1 MADLIVEKPNTGKP
15 NLHGVQVPIL
25 EAPVK
30 ASVDVPVDVP
40 VGGAQATLEAPVG
53 APTDVGTATD
63 VDMGTATDVD
73 MGTATDARLTGI
85 ETQQLDDI
93 NMASSQASQQVN
105 KPVQPVTP
113 PKAAIT
119 EDDIGF
125 FGKVRLTDKA
135 RGAIE
140 YNREKIQKILESE
153 ATGRGESKYTVSDAD
168 VLNRYLGTNLVRE
181 GYYTKDMSN
190 TADNLNSLY
199 DIPIFESHEEANS
212 SVFLRD
218 DRTYYVSPPSIDDN
232 VPVRGSYH
240 TRKSRADKSIVE
252 QHGYLIR
259 DILGGIGKNLVHAPV
274 KSSVAF
280 VREAIRGG
288 VQTPAKLLGDI
299 WHTIRKVPMAEAGAV
314 AVDTAA
320 QLFTLRYLSSSNGSK
335 TTEEDSE
342 RNLEKFNKKYNT
354 NANNKELKIDE
365 ANFEKYME
373 DFDVWLDDLPSF
385 YGTDSKKY
393 FMGRVG
399 ETFGEEF
406 GIARFLAWR
415 KFRLAL
421 KIASDGKFG
430 GKEFFDA
437 DELAKALNIT
447 PKEAKIKLEFIANG
461 MNDPKVYAAYK
472 FRELDMAL
480 SFAVGSNSV
489 ETWLND
495 EKNGVPLSSSLTS
508 VPFALEMGTGF
519 SASYVGLLRQ
529 AGSIKNKGSFRALT
543 KIYGVLD
550 MLGGADYK
558 DIRSDDLL
566 KNKDILLPPNAT
578 KEEIKIYD
586 KAIAQ
591 REKYKDQDNNRKYAY
606 LRATGFTKDQY
617 NKAKDAGTIDQLVA
631 EALTL
636 NELGPNFSKFLK
648 SLDKLDSKTKEH
660 LRLTLQANFDALTEI
675 TIYAK
680 DKGIHIG
687 IFLEDILDLGT
698 IHDAKIQLS
707 KSQGSSWKSMYDALH
722 ANTNIQALDRNA
734 KVLREQIRARMEG
747 IKDLYGESDLPN
759 SVREFLGHS
768 IKLADHMT
776 SLSRSTNYDIASD
789 LATEVLAVKNRGRNV
804 VVDAVKSL
812 MPKSKSKTSNWAP
825 FTPIEAAKRA
835 KELFSNIKN
844 KYDKVNT
851 VLWDRVTEKSDY
863 KFDANDF
870 VTAMQAEFDEPDML
884 PQLQAILKDTLSGAS
899 VGKLIGGMKER
910 FFKGETIDTLID
922 SIAESARPID
932 GSFFNK
938 DVLKSQIK
946 KNIEEIASDDP
957 EVQFQIVANAIEK
970 MGLVSNELTMLDIKL
985 LNSHLGRK
993 GAELSSSNPRQA
1005 YLHTKLQDIL
1015 HRTVLENENLSPPQ
1029 TEAFKDYHEAIRV
1042 YREYSN
1048 IFKRGT
1054 LGEVYKRDKSGDPL
1068 INPEA
1073 IIDALIQDRD
1083 SVVASSETLEKLL
1096 RRPQINKKTG
1106 QVEYVDI
1113 PPEDLEELGELISDS
1128 LHNSVKANKMDS
1140 EVLRKILDIPFLR
1153 GIIESSRGKSAVT
1166 NLEKY
1171 RDDMINEN
1179 VIPDNEANSALKQIT
1194 QISKDISD
1202 DQNNNIKNSLVKIMT
1217 NLDGRK
1223 SSAKEIAEFF
1233 FNPDSF
1239 IRLENLT
1246 EIQIANFSAIF
1257 EKNSVAGVPME
1268 LVERISKR
1276 FSKESRQ
1283 EVLATPFEALF
1294 ILTEGFKRVLPDGTK
1309 IGEEILDNLRNII
1322 AHGLVDALYS
1332 TSTTKII
1339 ESGKKALSLEK
1350 VPELARFHDL
1360 LGNIRTLTEGRM
1372 GPVLLKD
1379 SKGNMVSHEIPALFT
1394 EDVNR
1399 ILRTTDQAVISH
1411 YGDTARKSG
1420 DSFGA
1425 DVPTPVSVSSRM
1437 SRMWSWVRGFVG
1449 IRWILGESGISNLRK
1464 RQAKGMLEV
1473 LTNENT
1479 ATLTLMATDPQFATA
1494 AALKGNLGPALRV
1507 LSIISGLRVI
1517 ELEKLFQDPDD
1528 QGEVSPTQ
1536 VADFLKNGELNIDS
1550 MNNARNA
1557 MGAMESLPPF
1567 GSKKQFEQREKG
1579 RKYTKEKM
1587 DKIREEFEM
1596 LKKQGMVG

>member
-1 MADLIVEKPNTGKP
+1 
-15 NLHGVQVPIL
+15 
-25 EAPVK
+25 
-30 ASVDVPVDVP
+30 
-40 VGGAQATLEAPVG
+40 
-53 APTDVGTATD
+53 
-63 VDMGTATDVD
+63 
-73 MGTATDARLTGI
+73 
-85 ETQQLDDI
+85 
-93 NMASSQASQQVN
+93 
-105 KPVQPVTP
+105 
-113 PKAAIT
+113 
-119 EDDIGF
+119 
-125 FGKVRLTDKA
+125 
-135 RGAIE
+135 
-140 YNREKIQKILESE
+140 
-153 ATGRGESKYTVSDAD
+153 
-168 VLNRYLGTNLVRE
+168 
-181 GYYTKDMSN
+181 
-190 TADNLNSLY
+190 
-199 DIPIFESHEEANS
+199 
-212 SVFLRD
+212 
-218 DRTYYVSPPSIDDN
+218 
-232 VPVRGSYH
+232 
-240 TRKSRADKSIVE
+240 
-252 QHGYLIR
+252 
-259 DILGGIGKNLVHAPV
+259 
-274 KSSVAF
+274 
-280 VREAIRGG
+280 
-288 VQTPAKLLGDI
+288 
-299 WHTIRKVPMAEAGAV
+299 
-314 AVDTAA
+314 
-320 QLFTLRYLSSSNGSK
+320 
-335 TTEEDSE
+335 
-342 RNLEKFNKKYNT
+342 
-354 NANNKELKIDE
+354 
-365 ANFEKYME
+365 ME
-373 DFDVWLDDLPSF
+373 DFDVWLDDLPF
-385 YGTDSKKY
+385 FHGTDSKKY

-472 FRELDMAL
+472 FRELDMAF
-480 SFAVGSNSV
+480 SFAFGSNSV

-495 EKNGVPLSSSLTS
+495 EKNDVPLSSPLMSMT
-508 VPFALEMGTGF
+508 FGLEMGTGF

-558 DIRSDDLL
+558 DIRSDALL

-578 KEEIKIYD
+578 EEEIKIYD

-591 REKYKDQDNNRKYAY
+591 RKKYKDQDYNRKYAY

-660 LRLTLQANFDALTEI
+660 LRVTLQANFDALTEI

-759 SVREFLGHS
+759 SVREFLEHS
-768 IKLADHMT
+768 TKLADHMT

-812 MPKSKSKTSNWAP
+812 LPKGKSKVALAP
-825 FTPIEAAKRA
+825 IDAAKRA
-835 KELFSNIKN
+835 KKLFSNIKN
-844 KYDKVNT
+844 YYDEINT
-851 VLWDRVTEKSDY
+851 IFWDRVTEKSDY

-899 VGKLIGGMKER
+899 VGKLIGGMKDR

-1054 LGEVYKRDKSGDPL
+1054 LGEVYKRDKSGNPL
-1068 INPEA
+1068 INPEV

-1399 ILRTTDQAVISH
+1399 LLRTTDQAVISH

-1557 MGAMESLPPF
+1557 IGAMESLPPF